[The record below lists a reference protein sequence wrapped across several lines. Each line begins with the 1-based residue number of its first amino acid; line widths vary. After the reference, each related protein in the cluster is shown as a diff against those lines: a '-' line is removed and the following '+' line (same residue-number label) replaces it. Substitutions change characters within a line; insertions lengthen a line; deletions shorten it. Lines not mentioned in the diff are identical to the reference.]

1 MLGCTTAALAV
12 GWMSSVPAFAGVAP
26 MSGSSTF
33 SWAALGDSYT
43 AGAIDSAGAEYESPR
58 DGCVR
63 TDRSYPQVI
72 AENAGALFSLTNV
85 SCGNATIANIATT
98 GQFPIGHQ
106 IPGLSTDPD
115 YPFEQVPVQLQ
126 AVHADTDVVTV
137 GIGGNTLG
145 FGEILQ
151 TCVDLGEPAQNV
163 GAPCQEHYT
172 HDDLG
177 GGMEDRFRALGAEY
191 RGMLAAI
198 HAKAPTAKILTVGY
212 PYIIPEVVTTC
223 VYGSLLGFSTVTHGD
238 LAWLRTEVLEKLNDV
253 IRDVAEAEGHT
264 FVDIYNSSR
273 GHSVCDKAGGN
284 NWVDGIFSSLIPFK
298 PALVHPN
305 AKGHANAADRVGH
318 AMLTALN
325 VD

>member
-1 MLGCTTAALAV
+1 
-12 GWMSSVPAFAGVAP
+12 
-26 MSGSSTF
+26 
-33 SWAALGDSYT
+33 
-43 AGAIDSAGAEYESPR
+43 
-58 DGCVR
+58 
-63 TDRSYPQVI
+63 VI
-72 AENAGALFSLTNV
+72 ADNLGALLSLTNV

-115 YPFEQVPVQLQ
+115 YPFEQVPVQLE
-126 AVHADTDVVTV
+126 AVHPDTDVVTV

-151 TCVDLGEPAQNV
+151 TCVDLGRTALNV

-172 HDDLG
+172 HDDLGG

-198 HAKAPTAKILTVGY
+198 HAKAPTAKVLTVGY
-212 PYIIPEVVTTC
+212 PYIIPEVVTRC
-223 VYGSLLGFSTVTHGD
+223 AYGSLLGFSTVTHGD
-238 LAWLRTEVLEKLNDV
+238 LTWLRTDVLEELNNV
-253 IRDVAEAEGHT
+253 IRTVTEAEGFT

-273 GHSVCDKAGGN
+273 DHSVCDKAGDN
-284 NWVDGIFSSLIPFK
+284 NWVDGIFSSLIPLK
-298 PALVHPN
+298 PAMVHPN

-325 VD
+325 VG